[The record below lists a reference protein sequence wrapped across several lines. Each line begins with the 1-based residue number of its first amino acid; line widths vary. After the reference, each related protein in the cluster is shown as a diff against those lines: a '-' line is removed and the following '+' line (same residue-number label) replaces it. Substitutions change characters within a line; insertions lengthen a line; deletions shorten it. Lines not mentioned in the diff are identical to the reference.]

1 MPARDWGGTVR
12 PLPLRRGDAPRQLP
26 VGATTRPLISPAFM
40 LPRRGVVPSGGGG
53 CGFVCRDAVAAKTRA
68 AMASMSSAAARGG
81 SASPPSGAAESRR
94 LVRRQAQQLLPKHG
108 RLGLWRG
115 RGQRL
120 LRWWRRLLR
129 RWGGDEGTG
138 VCCFLMVAER
148 GIARYRD
155 SFLGGEGCFVGYRGA
170 MRRRDA
176 VPSSGAG

>member
-1 MPARDWGGTVR
+1 
-12 PLPLRRGDAPRQLP
+12 
-26 VGATTRPLISPAFM
+26 M

-53 CGFVCRDAVAAKTRA
+53 GGFVCRGAVAAKTRA
-68 AMASMSSAAARGG
+68 ATASMSAAAARGG

-120 LRWWRRLLR
+120 LRWRRRLLR

-138 VCCFLMVAER
+138 VCCFLMVAAR